1 MWLIEQ
7 LWKAIA
13 GDRDPLPPTA
23 DEFGDD
29 PVSAAF
35 VDAIRERKAFRNRAF
50 ALERELRNRGM
61 DARAIN
67 ALVEMYERGLRAEA
81 NVRAR

>member
-1 MWLIEQ
+1 MRLIDD
-7 LWKAIA
+7 LWRAIA
-13 GDRDPLPPTA
+13 GDPQPLKPTA
-23 DEFGDD
+23 DQFADD

-61 DARAIN
+61 TSNAIN
-67 ALVEMYERGLRAEA
+67 ALVEMYERGLRADA